1 MRRPPTLLYELADL
15 RSSLHA
21 YVAPGQGIDFWSK
34 RAGAQLD
41 SLGSRLR
48 DLEPAA
54 AAANHSLSTALSSLD
69 GLADSEKR
77 ARSAMRNSQPLVAGD
92 IVFDDARDQIDA
104 AARDLADARQAMS
117 RAESARE
124 AGMANEQSLLA
135 GGLMAVWIF
144 ALIVLVP
151 IPAAKPAEAAPSE
164 PKELPR
170 DKPADRAPDREELRL
185 PMRAATPN
193 AHGEP
198 PPDEPVAPAPAVSDH
213 DESQPGAPVV
223 APELTARVLDSIA
236 ELCTDLARVANL
248 GELGPLLDRA
258 AGVLQA
264 RGVVVW
270 LVSPDGQHL
279 APAMAH
285 GYDENQLAR
294 IGSIGIGD
302 DNLTA
307 AAFRTG
313 HPTHASADA
322 QFPGAVAVPILWPL
336 ARAVSSPPRSL
347 KELICLSPKPGHPH
361 RRPARGSI
369 CDRRRRGGS
378 EAGSRKREVAFL
390 LTSHFSYAGRY
401 AAGLT
406 GRRSSAGAPADGP
419 PAPGVWPSS
428 FPPSCRAGSR
438 C

>member
-1 MRRPPTLLYELADL
+1 MMRRPVRILILLLTVAVTAGVVWKATVNEQARGRMRMAAQQNDAAAADAVYELADL

-104 AARDLADARQAMS
+104 AARDLSDARQAMS
-117 RAESARE
+117 RVESVRE

-164 PKELPR
+164 PNELPR
-170 DKPADRAPDREELRL
+170 DKPADRATDREELRL
-185 PMRAATPN
+185 HMPAATPN
-193 AHGEP
+193 AHEEP
-198 PPDEPVAPAPAVSDH
+198 SPDEPVASAPAVSDH
-213 DESQPGAPVV
+213 QESRPGAPAI

-248 GELGPLLDRA
+248 SELGPLLDRA

-270 LVSPDGQHL
+270 LVSSDGQHL

-285 GYDENQLAR
+285 GYDEHQLAR

-322 QFPGAVAVPILWPL
+322 QFPGAVAVPILSASGPSGVL
-336 ARAVSSPPRSL
+336 AAEVPEGTDLTQSEAL
-347 KELICLSPKPGHPH
+347 AALIAAQLAGRFAIEEEEEEVVPKLEV
-361 RRPARGSI
+361 
-369 CDRRRRGGS
+369 GS
-378 EAGSRKREVAFL
+378 EK
-390 LTSHFSYAGRY
+390 
-401 AAGLT
+401 
-406 GRRSSAGAPADGP
+406 
-419 PAPGVWPSS
+419 
-428 FPPSCRAGSR
+428 
-438 C
+438 

>member
-1 MRRPPTLLYELADL
+1 MMRRPVRILILLLTVVVTAGVVWKATTNEQARGRIRMAAQQHDAAAADAVYALADL
-15 RSSLHA
+15 RASLHA

-34 RAGAQLD
+34 RAEAQLD

-69 GLADSEKR
+69 GLAESEKR
-77 ARSAMRNSQPLVAGD
+77 ARSAMRNSLPLVAGD

-104 AARDLADARQAMS
+104 AARDLSDARQAMS
-117 RAESARE
+117 RVESARE

-135 GGLMAVWIF
+135 GALMAVWIF

-151 IPAAKPAEAAPSE
+151 IPGAKPAEAAPSE

-170 DKPADRAPDREELRL
+170 GNPADRAPDREELRL
-185 PMRAATPN
+185 HMPAEAHN
-193 AHGEP
+193 AHEKP
-198 PPDEPVAPAPAVSDH
+198 PRDEPASTPAAADP
-213 DESQPGAPVV
+213 PGALVV
-223 APELTARVLDSIA
+223 APEVTPRVLDSIA

-248 GELGPLLDRA
+248 SELSPLLDRA

-270 LVSPDGQHL
+270 LASPDGQHL

-307 AAFRTG
+307 AAFRSG
-313 HPTHASADA
+313 HSTHASADA
-322 QFPGAVAVPILWPL
+322 QFPGAVAVPILSASGPSGVL
-336 ARAVSSPPRSL
+336 AAEVPEGTDLPQSEAL
-347 KELICLSPKPGHPH
+347 AALIAAQLAGLFALEEEEEMVPKLEV
-361 RRPARGSI
+361 
-369 CDRRRRGGS
+369 GS
-378 EAGSRKREVAFL
+378 EN
-390 LTSHFSYAGRY
+390 
-401 AAGLT
+401 
-406 GRRSSAGAPADGP
+406 
-419 PAPGVWPSS
+419 
-428 FPPSCRAGSR
+428 
-438 C
+438 

>member
-1 MRRPPTLLYELADL
+1 MMRRPVRILILLLTVAVTAGVVWKATINEQARGRMRMAAQQNDAAAADAVYELADL

-34 RAGAQLD
+34 RAEAQLD

-92 IVFDDARDQIDA
+92 IVFEDARDQIDA

-117 RAESARE
+117 RVESARE

-151 IPAAKPAEAAPSE
+151 VPAAKPAEAAPSE

-170 DKPADRAPDREELRL
+170 DTPVDRATDRDELRL
-185 PMRAATPN
+185 HMPAATAN
-193 AHGEP
+193 AHEAP
-198 PPDEPVAPAPAVSDH
+198 PRDEPVASAPAVSDH
-213 DESQPGAPVV
+213 HESQPGAPVV

-236 ELCTDLARVANL
+236 DLCTDLARVANL
-248 GELGPLLDRA
+248 GELSPLLDRA
-258 AGVLQA
+258 AGLLQA

-313 HPTHASADA
+313 HPTHATADA
-322 QFPGAVAVPILWPL
+322 QFPGAVAVPILAASGPSGVL
-336 ARAVSSPPRSL
+336 AAEVPEGTNLPQSEAL
-347 KELICLSPKPGHPH
+347 AALIAAQLAGLFTVEEVVVVPKLEV
-361 RRPARGSI
+361 
-369 CDRRRRGGS
+369 GS
-378 EAGSRKREVAFL
+378 EK
-390 LTSHFSYAGRY
+390 
-401 AAGLT
+401 
-406 GRRSSAGAPADGP
+406 
-419 PAPGVWPSS
+419 
-428 FPPSCRAGSR
+428 
-438 C
+438 

>member
-1 MRRPPTLLYELADL
+1 MMRRPIRILILLLTVAVTAGVVWKATINEQARGRMRMAAQQNDAAAADAVYELADL

-213 DESQPGAPVV
+213 DQSQPGAPVV

-322 QFPGAVAVPILWPL
+322 QFPGAVAVPILSASGPSGVL
-336 ARAVSSPPRSL
+336 AAEVPEGTDLPQSEAL
-347 KELICLSPKPGHPH
+347 ATLIAAQLAGRFAIEEEEVVPKLEV
-361 RRPARGSI
+361 
-369 CDRRRRGGS
+369 GS
-378 EAGSRKREVAFL
+378 EK
-390 LTSHFSYAGRY
+390 
-401 AAGLT
+401 
-406 GRRSSAGAPADGP
+406 
-419 PAPGVWPSS
+419 
-428 FPPSCRAGSR
+428 
-438 C
+438 